1 MEELCAKA
9 SDASK
14 LRNEKAERQSILLI
28 GGARGANMT
37 TSKSPALWAAV
48 AIVLVVCANA
58 QMQNRDASSSA
69 SVQNFLLLDFANNGQ
84 SVNAIVGER
93 IELTLWIVGGPKY
106 GDPQISSSAIRL
118 EDTALGLQPNM
129 PPPPGG
135 PVFIYIFEAI
145 TEGEAEIKIPVLNAL
160 DPETERMRGFSVT
173 IRVGS
178 RSGNHSLRANLRTDQ
193 ENTEPW
199 RNRSVNLDNPLVE
212 SFVPSLPN
220 LTAVE
225 VELLAVRPGP
235 PTTGE
240 ISMTILNPKEKMM
253 VASLWKTV
261 SVEDCSHVLFL
272 LPGGG
277 LQVSPGQ
284 VYIIQLNGDVFGW
297 KYVVGG
303 YREGAASA
311 PHGSNPPLPDTRSTF
326 LFKTFGTN

>member
-14 LRNEKAERQSILLI
+14 LRNEKAERQSILSI
-28 GGARGANMT
+28 EDARGANMT

-58 QMQNRDASSSA
+58 QTQNRDASSSA
-69 SVQNFLLLDFANNGQ
+69 SAQNFLSLDFANNGQ
-84 SVNAIVGER
+84 SVNATVGER

-145 TEGEAEIKIPVLNAL
+145 TEGEAQIKIPVLNAL

-173 IRVGS
+173 IRVGP

-199 RNRSVNLDNPLVE
+199 RNQWVNVDNVLRE

-220 LTAVE
+220 LMAVE
-225 VELLAVRPGP
+225 VELLAVHPGP
-235 PTTGE
+235 PATGK
-240 ISMTILNPKEKMM
+240 INMTILNPEKMM
-253 VASLWKTV
+253 VASLSKTV
-261 SVEDCSHVLFL
+261 SAEDCSHVLFL
-272 LPGGG
+272 LPKGG

-284 VYIIQLNGDVFGW
+284 VYAIQLNGEVFGW

-303 YREGAASA
+303 YGEGAASA